1 MLFRSLT
8 LWYLNRMNGYVNAA
22 AKGRI
27 TDYDDPAITPQVDK
41 LFAAASQHLQLDSE
55 DVFKSILP
63 ITQAMMQEMQKY
75 KPQPQ
80 MTPEALVLEKTSMA
94 ETQRRAARDQAD
106 IELQKKK
113 QDEEVSLKM
122 EEMELRLAIAEGDNE
137 TRERIEAARLNRDAA
152 RLRLDESK
160 TTGANYGYQ

>member
-1 MLFRSLT
+1 
-8 LWYLNRMNGYVNAA
+8 V
-22 AKGRI
+22 
-27 TDYDDPAITPQVDK
+27 TPQIDK

-55 DVFKSILP
+55 SVFKNILP
-63 ITQAMMQEMQKY
+63 ITQAMTQELQKY

-113 QDEEVSLKM
+113 QDEEVAIKM
-122 EEMELRLAIAEGDNE
+122 EELELRLAIAEGDNE

-152 RLRLDESK
+152 RLRLDETK
-160 TTGANYGYQ
+160 TVMSGGNYGYQ